1 MDLDIILGILIF
13 FQVLFGLNISM
24 PSFSR
29 NAQSSKITAYNV
41 VRPRSATEK
50 FIVIYF
56 VIRQLLNKH
65 FDFHKDPSHSF
76 SFMVYNPISIALKGT
91 YICT

>member
-13 FQVLFGLNISM
+13 FQVLFGLNIGM

-29 NAQSSKITAYNV
+29 NAQSSKISSYNV
-41 VRPRSATEK
+41 VRSRSATEK

-56 VIRQLLNKH
+56 VIRQLLNRHLGPIATPTNKCIV
-65 FDFHKDPSHSF
+65 
-76 SFMVYNPISIALKGT
+76 VYNPISIVLKGSISST
-91 YICT
+91 

>member
-13 FQVLFGLNISM
+13 FQVLFGLNIGM

-29 NAQSSKITAYNV
+29 NAQSSKISSYNV
-41 VRPRSATEK
+41 VRSRSATEK

-65 FDFHKDPSHSF
+65 LGPIANTIGDP
-76 SFMVYNPISIALKGT
+76 PIIPFLLL
-91 YICT
+91 

>member
-1 MDLDIILGILIF
+1 
-13 FQVLFGLNISM
+13 M

-65 FDFHKDPSHSF
+65 FDFHKDPSLSF
-76 SFMVYNPISIALKGT
+76 SLKIT
-91 YICT
+91 YCGL

>member
-1 MDLDIILGILIF
+1 
-13 FQVLFGLNISM
+13 M

-65 FDFHKDPSHSF
+65 FDIHKDVSLSF
-76 SFMVYNPISIALKGT
+76 SLRTKNYSLWSIIPFLLP
-91 YICT
+91 